1 MFCVHRVKNLLSN
14 MLQLLHICAL
24 LYSQIEAELVV
35 HFDSLINFDLTNN
48 HIKHISIVFGNDGK
62 LVAFECIIFA
72 F

>member
-1 MFCVHRVKNLLSN
+1 MLS
-14 MLQLLHICAL
+14 
-24 LYSQIEAELVV
+24 YSQIEAELVV

-62 LVAFECIIFA
+62 LVAFESVIFA